1 MSTEKASVKPVKK
14 TAVKPSLSTG
24 KKTLSTGEKAK
35 VKTAS
40 PSVGVAKKVVKKPVV
55 KPAVKPAVKTDATA
69 LAGASTTASKPGIK
83 RLAGGG
89 FAKMVKVRKPDG
101 TIAKKLVRC
110 DENGNIIKP
119 QKKAVAGAVASK
131 PEQTASLNLASMLKN
146 GSAKTDEIS
155 AVNEKTEDKAPAENV
170 GETNKNK
177 DFDRSKFLSRVRSRH
192 SFLSALDEGKKASEV
207 TNIET
212 ARVDEAPK
220 QVNTGE
226 YVEEQIETDAS
237 VTNLENSV
245 LNKQLDNMTGQGDSK
260 GVSTS
265 ASQLGVSGQAKNPN
279 ASKTNSPISN
289 ANSVKSQN
297 LTGSFVNLASRDSGY
312 VCVHTTLGQS
322 TLLF

>member
-1 MSTEKASVKPVKK
+1 MSTEKANVKPVKK

-40 PSVGVAKKVVKKPVV
+40 AGGTIAKKVVKKPVV

-69 LAGASTTASKPGIK
+69 LVGASTTASKPGIK

-146 GSAKTDEIS
+146 GSAKTDEIP
-155 AVNEKTEDKAPAENV
+155 AVNEKTEDKPPAGNE

-212 ARVDEAPK
+212 ARCILFLK
-220 QVNTGE
+220 
-226 YVEEQIETDAS
+226 Y
-237 VTNLENSV
+237 TNKVSA
-245 LNKQLDNMTGQGDSK
+245 NMCTSSPNLL
-260 GVSTS
+260 VS
-265 ASQLGVSGQAKNPN
+265 
-279 ASKTNSPISN
+279 
-289 ANSVKSQN
+289 
-297 LTGSFVNLASRDSGY
+297 
-312 VCVHTTLGQS
+312 
-322 TLLF
+322 